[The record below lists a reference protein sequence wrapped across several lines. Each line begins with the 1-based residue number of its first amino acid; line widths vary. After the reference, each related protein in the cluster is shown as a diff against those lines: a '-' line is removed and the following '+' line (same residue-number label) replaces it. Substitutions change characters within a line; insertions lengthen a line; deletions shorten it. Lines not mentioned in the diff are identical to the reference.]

1 MSFASKMRFLLF
13 FFSESPDAPQAP
25 PPRQS
30 TPYGKLDLTNF
41 SRPENWLAKV
51 IRANQTIS
59 VYLKLRE

>member
-30 TPYGKLDLTNF
+30 TRYGKLDLT
-41 SRPENWLAKV
+41 
-51 IRANQTIS
+51 
-59 VYLKLRE
+59 KLFAA